1 MDTTAIFNGIYTANA
16 EARASVRKGRQTIER
31 AMISGYE
38 LHRQNSGQGQYRNVD
53 ASIRY
58 LLAEEGS
65 VIDTGDIAE
74 FKMDSS
80 DEWIKF
86 RVAGRKLTGTVVELI
101 AESMYE
107 E

>member
-1 MDTTAIFNGIYTANA
+1 MSTIAIFNGLYSAIT

-31 AMISGYE
+31 AMVSGYE
-38 LHRQNSGQGQYRNVD
+38 LHRQNSGQGQFRNVD

-65 VIDTGDIAE
+65 VIVTGDIAE

-86 RVAGRKLTGTVVELI
+86 RVAGRKVIGTVVVLRP
-101 AESMYE
+101 ESMYE